1 MALIESN
8 RKYIRKCA
16 ENIVSDYR
24 DSGPEKGKLLAELRS
39 LTHKMIEAE
48 QKVQD
53 QQDALLKAETAVER
67 FRREAV
73 ASPDPMTIAQLL
85 KVHDDTL
92 NEAMAQLKDDRRKKV
107 AGHTDLVYLDNVIK
121 AQGEEAAP
129 PAAASGG
136 DLELISSPSSLSLID
151 PITKRPMTQAV
162 RHNKCGHVYDK
173 ASVLKMIKSSARFRC
188 PYMGCACKD
197 PLKARNLEPA
207 LDYQREI
214 DQRAAP

>member
-24 DSGPEKGKLLAELRS
+24 DCPEKGKLLAELRS

-53 QQDALLKAETAVER
+53 QQDALLRAEAAVER
-67 FRREAV
+67 FRAEAV
-73 ASPDPMTIAQLL
+73 ASPDPMTKAALL
-85 KVHDDTL
+85 KAHDDAL
-92 NEAMAQLKDDRRKKV
+92 KDAMAALRDERRKKV
-107 AGHTDLVYLDNVIK
+107 AAHTDLVYLDNVIK
-121 AQGEEAAP
+121 AQGNGEEAAP
-129 PAAASGG
+129 AGGG
-136 DLELISSPSSLSLID
+136 DLELLSSPSSLSLVD
-151 PITKRPMTQAV
+151 PVTKRRMTVAV
-162 RHNKCGHVYDK
+162 RHTKCGHVYDRS
-173 ASVLKMIKSSARFRC
+173 SVLSMIKQSARFRC

-197 PLKARNLEPA
+197 PIKARNLEPA

-214 DQRAAP
+214 DQRATP